1 MRLNNK
7 VIFGKLK
14 RFLRERESEK
24 GRERDR
30 DRERASITRD
40 GCYETEAARIAFQ
53 VFAL

>member
-14 RFLRERESEK
+14 RFLREREKERKAESET
-24 GRERDR
+24 ET
-30 DRERASITRD
+30 ERASITRD